1 MFDHPPQNYKQGL
14 TSPTAT
20 LARDMG
26 TDAHKLQL
34 MKASFFIEDDNKSG
48 MINFVNWPSDFGN
61 DFDLFS
67 LKKPPSMV
75 CKGTLIAIC
84 QLQVAFLVV
93 TFMICT
99 IPRSHCGKMAQVWVA
114 ICRRPQARPI
124 LAMFWPHHQ
133 PQLHRP
139 AL

>member
-48 MINFVNWPSDFGN
+48 MINFANWPWDFGN
-61 DFDLFS
+61 DFDLF
-67 LKKPPSMV
+67 
-75 CKGTLIAIC
+75 
-84 QLQVAFLVV
+84 
-93 TFMICT
+93 
-99 IPRSHCGKMAQVWVA
+99 
-114 ICRRPQARPI
+114 
-124 LAMFWPHHQ
+124 
-133 PQLHRP
+133 